1 MDKKFNIDELGIFL
15 VWMGII
21 LTIISYFT
29 KSGFLNY
36 FAGAFFIYAL
46 FRFFSQNK
54 GRRAIENNQFVN
66 GFLNPVKK
74 SLTSFKKDTV
84 GDKNYKYVSCP
95 SCGQKLRIPK
105 KKGKVKVRCPKCQN
119 KFEARS

>member
-46 FRFFSQNK
+46 FRFFFS
-54 GRRAIENNQFVN
+54 E
-66 GFLNPVKK
+66 
-74 SLTSFKKDTV
+74 
-84 GDKNYKYVSCP
+84 
-95 SCGQKLRIPK
+95 
-105 KKGKVKVRCPKCQN
+105 
-119 KFEARS
+119 